1 MAKNPIFN
9 MAAAAILNFK
19 NFNFAHVAVIGFKFL
34 KSKMADSRHFENRL
48 IAISQ

>member
-1 MAKNPIFN
+1 

-34 KSKMADSRHFENRL
+34 KSKMADTTSDIEPDYSYVTKN
-48 IAISQ
+48 